1 MLHTLTV
8 AEMTRHICALY
19 RMHPH
24 RILHPGQLGLLS
36 DLVSVCVLLVRS
48 SFFSFCFLF
57 LITYSSLSLMP
68 GICELIV
75 LVLVVGCK
83 LKIA

>member
-1 MLHTLTV
+1 
-8 AEMTRHICALY
+8 
-19 RMHPH
+19 MHPH

-48 SFFSFCFLF
+48 SFFSFLF